1 MRIPRSLLVAL
12 LSLPL
17 TLVGASAQQVVE
29 KVTPKTPSNQTGYR
43 ILHTFLTA
51 TDGHN
56 PVAGVILDPVGNLY
70 GTTPFGGESSCGG
83 CGIVFKVSRTGV
95 ETVLYNFGG
104 AASGGYPDAGLVR
117 DAAGNLY
124 GTAAIGDTN
133 CDPPYGCGVVFKL
146 DPSGTETVLHSF
158 EGQPSDGAEPGWG
171 ALTRDGAGNLYGT
184 TFLG

>member
-56 PVAGVILDPVGNLY
+56 PVAGVILDPMGNLY

-95 ETVLYNFGG
+95 ETVLYNFSG
-104 AASGGYPDAGLVR
+104 AASGGNTCVCLGR
-117 DAAGNLY
+117 EAAG
-124 GTAAIGDTN
+124 
-133 CDPPYGCGVVFKL
+133 KL
-146 DPSGTETVLHSF
+146 SCSDRITHLHS
-158 EGQPSDGAEPGWG
+158 GPTIWSGSVV
-171 ALTRDGAGNLYGT
+171 
-184 TFLG
+184 